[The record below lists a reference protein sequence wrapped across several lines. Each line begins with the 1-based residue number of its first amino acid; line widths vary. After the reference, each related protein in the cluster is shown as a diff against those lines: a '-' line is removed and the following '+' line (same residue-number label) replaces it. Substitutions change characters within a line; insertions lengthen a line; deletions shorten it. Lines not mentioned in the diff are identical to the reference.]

1 MKKLP
6 ESLNELLRTYEKL
19 RDPVTGCP
27 WDRVQNFKSIADC
40 TIEEAYEVVDAIE
53 REDFSDLKSELG
65 DLLFLIIFHAGM
77 AEEKKKFNFKKIA
90 LFGIGPIALVGIGIG
105 VGAFLFMPTQTPV
118 EQVEELIEKKLQ
130 QAGQLPSSPSDDE
143 AAGEPQKQYKDT
155 PSTETFV
162 TSYYTFPDNFTT
174 NLKGS
179 KAFLQISVG
188 VSTQYDETVMENVE
202 LHQLALR
209 SEILGAVSEFA
220 VEEIEGKT
228 GRDDL
233 SARIKDAINVKLEEL
248 EGFGGV
254 EGVFFTSFVLQ

>member
-1 MKKLP
+1 
-6 ESLNELLRTYEKL
+6 
-19 RDPVTGCP
+19 
-27 WDRVQNFKSIADC
+27 
-40 TIEEAYEVVDAIE
+40 
-53 REDFSDLKSELG
+53 
-65 DLLFLIIFHAGM
+65 M
-77 AEEKKKFNFKKIA
+77 AEEEPKKKINFKKIA
-90 LFGIGPIALVGIGIG
+90 LFGLGPIVLIG
-105 VGAFLFMPTQTPV
+105 VGLGIGAFLFMPTQTPV
-118 EQVEELIEKKLQ
+118 EQVEELIEKKLK
-130 QAGQLPSSPSDDE
+130 QAGQLPSE
-143 AAGEPQKQYKDT
+143 EGEGEESAEPEKVYKDT
-155 PSTETFV
+155 PSTDTFV

-228 GRDDL
+228 GRDNL